1 MEYITYDEKKLQS
14 FDYECSL
21 NTGGNILGSCEL
33 GKATLQMINESNEY
47 SSFKG
52 KWISTPKGSF
62 YIYNVEPVQEK
73 VNIKL
78 ECYDIKYKLDTLY
91 ISSNHSFPCTLKE
104 WRNSIFDEC
113 EVIYDNSDFPN
124 SDLVLQTEPYVESG
138 ASNRQ
143 VISMI
148 AQAGASFVIT
158 DKNDK
163 FYFNW
168 FTNIVHEITDWTEL
182 TTEKETSKAINCV
195 VLGREGG
202 DDYTYPTEQPNTP
215 VVLRINNNYILDPQ
229 DTGSTT
235 DLRST
240 TIVPIYERVNN
251 FSFIKYSVK
260 SEFVNNKLLIKLGDK
275 VKYTDI
281 WGNSLVSLVMSI
293 KLSWLGNDWENSENY
308 SVYLSADE
316 ISETSEDF
324 NYAKNTKER
333 LVVVER
339 KTDKNAGKI
348 EDTIKSVNDLEE
360 KTTTLRLDLDRI
372 EGEISEVAD
381 VSVTADGVGTVTLE
395 NVAGNSEPI
404 YVKIRPTTKSLSLL
418 YPSDDLFLSD
428 DLFPLER
435 YLSFKN
441 GDYEITYRL
450 PADLWFLDIN
460 TYDEF
465 VLDYEKQK
473 CYVIHRTE
481 FSSAGILQPLE
492 NENIEYFDYPEISLI
507 EGNYSVSLLG
517 HETAFIYCRLM
528 AKSIYTEQFATK
540 IELNSKITQV
550 NNEIDLSVSQLASN
564 VDKEVEKL
572 QGEINVQAGKVVL
585 KADANGN
592 IVKAELTADPEE
604 GTAFNVKAD
613 NINFS
618 GKNFNLTSDNMSIT
632 STNFSVDKNG
642 KLTAKEAEI
651 TGGTINLTGNGDVAK
666 FTINDSSKSGRY
678 VSISPVQF
686 RWFIDNNNVVTLAVP
701 SSPVF
706 GLNSPTTSEA
716 VTINPYYTAYKN
728 SSNEET
734 IRLSGSSGNISC
746 VSLTQTSLEK
756 HKMNIERYTDA
767 LNEIEKIDVYKYN
780 LKVESKDTKKHI
792 GFIIGDKYRY
802 SKEITNNEDTGV
814 DLYSMTSLCLQAIKE
829 QQEIINNLQEKVSYL
844 ENQMKNDIIN

>member
-52 KWISTPKGSF
+52 KWINTPKGSF

-91 ISSNHSFPCTLKE
+91 VSSNHSFPCTLKE

-158 DKNDK
+158 DENDK
-163 FYFNW
+163 FYFYW
-168 FTNIVHEITDWTEL
+168 FTNTIHEINDWTEL

-229 DTGSTT
+229 DTESTT

-251 FSFIKYSVK
+251 FSFIKYSIK

-275 VKYTDI
+275 VKYVDI

-324 NYAKNTKER
+324 NYSKNTKEK
-333 LVVVER
+333 LLEVER

-348 EDTIKSVNDLEE
+348 EDTIKSVNGLEE
-360 KTTTLRLDLDRI
+360 KNANFTIEMDKISTSVSETTSKLTETDNK
-372 EGEISEVAD
+372 ISD
-381 VSVTADGVGTVTLE
+381 VNNKLNDYATVESVKTISNRVE
-395 NVAGNSEPI
+395 
-404 YVKIRPTTKSLSLL
+404 
-418 YPSDDLFLSD
+418 
-428 DLFPLER
+428 
-435 YLSFKN
+435 
-441 GDYEITYRL
+441 
-450 PADLWFLDIN
+450 
-460 TYDEF
+460 
-465 VLDYEKQK
+465 
-473 CYVIHRTE
+473 
-481 FSSAGILQPLE
+481 
-492 NENIEYFDYPEISLI
+492 ENITATEKNTEII
-507 EGNYSVSLLG
+507 
-517 HETAFIYCRLM
+517 
-528 AKSIYTEQFATK
+528 TK
-540 IELNSKITQV
+540 IEENGVTKLDTKTGFTMDADGFHV
-550 NNEIDLSVSQLASN
+550 NKSGAPTSSTVDETGMEV
-564 VDKEVEKL
+564 VDKTTNETI
-572 QGEINVQAGKVVL
+572 Q
-585 KADANGN
+585 
-592 IVKAELTADPEE
+592 
-604 GTAFNVKAD
+604 
-613 NINFS
+613 FS
-618 GKNFNLTSDNMSIT
+618 GYVDDAMSNKV
-632 STNFSVDKNG
+632 SM
-642 KLTAKEAEI
+642 L
-651 TGGTINLTGNGDVAK
+651 
-666 FTINDSSKSGRY
+666 NDFLNQTVSYSKSLLF
-678 VSISPVQF
+678 SQF
-686 RWFIDNNNVVTLAVP
+686 LRSNN
-701 SSPVF
+701 F
-706 GLNSPTTSEA
+706 
-716 VTINPYYTAYKN
+716 
-728 SSNEET
+728 
-734 IRLSGSSGNISC
+734 R
-746 VSLTQTSLEK
+746 
-756 HKMNIERYTDA
+756 IE
-767 LNEIEKIDVYKYN
+767 EIEDETHGKGLGIFYV
-780 LKVESKDTKKHI
+780 
-792 GFIIGDKYRY
+792 GGD
-802 SKEITNNEDTGV
+802 
-814 DLYSMTSLCLQAIKE
+814 
-829 QQEIINNLQEKVSYL
+829 
-844 ENQMKNDIIN
+844 

>member
-91 ISSNHSFPCTLKE
+91 VSSNHSFPCTLKE

-113 EVIYDNSDFPN
+113 EVIYDNSNFPN

-143 VISMI
+143 VVSMI

-158 DKNDK
+158 DENDK

-168 FTNIVHEITDWTEL
+168 FTNTIHEITDWTEL

-229 DTGSTT
+229 DTESTT

-251 FSFIKYSVK
+251 FSFIKYSIK

-275 VKYTDI
+275 VKYVDI

-324 NYAKNTKER
+324 NYSKNTKEK
-333 LVVVER
+333 LLEVER

-348 EDTIKSVNDLEE
+348 EDTIKSVNGLEE
-360 KTTTLRLDLDRI
+360 KNANFTIEMDKISTSVSETTSKLTETDNK
-372 EGEISEVAD
+372 ISD
-381 VSVTADGVGTVTLE
+381 VNNKLNDYATVESVKTISNRVE
-395 NVAGNSEPI
+395 
-404 YVKIRPTTKSLSLL
+404 
-418 YPSDDLFLSD
+418 
-428 DLFPLER
+428 
-435 YLSFKN
+435 
-441 GDYEITYRL
+441 
-450 PADLWFLDIN
+450 
-460 TYDEF
+460 
-465 VLDYEKQK
+465 
-473 CYVIHRTE
+473 
-481 FSSAGILQPLE
+481 
-492 NENIEYFDYPEISLI
+492 ENITATEKNTEII
-507 EGNYSVSLLG
+507 
-517 HETAFIYCRLM
+517 
-528 AKSIYTEQFATK
+528 TK
-540 IELNSKITQV
+540 IEEDGVTKLDTKTGFTM
-550 NNEIDLSVSQLASN
+550 DAAGFH
-564 VDKEVEKL
+564 VDKSGAPTSSIVDETGMEVVDKTTNETI
-572 QGEINVQAGKVVL
+572 Q
-585 KADANGN
+585 
-592 IVKAELTADPEE
+592 
-604 GTAFNVKAD
+604 
-613 NINFS
+613 FS
-618 GKNFNLTSDNMSIT
+618 GYVDDAMSNKV
-632 STNFSVDKNG
+632 SM
-642 KLTAKEAEI
+642 L
-651 TGGTINLTGNGDVAK
+651 
-666 FTINDSSKSGRY
+666 NDFLNQTVSYSKSLLF
-678 VSISPVQF
+678 SQF
-686 RWFIDNNNVVTLAVP
+686 LRSNN
-701 SSPVF
+701 F
-706 GLNSPTTSEA
+706 
-716 VTINPYYTAYKN
+716 
-728 SSNEET
+728 
-734 IRLSGSSGNISC
+734 R
-746 VSLTQTSLEK
+746 
-756 HKMNIERYTDA
+756 IE
-767 LNEIEKIDVYKYN
+767 EIEDETHGKGLGIFYV
-780 LKVESKDTKKHI
+780 
-792 GFIIGDKYRY
+792 GGD
-802 SKEITNNEDTGV
+802 
-814 DLYSMTSLCLQAIKE
+814 
-829 QQEIINNLQEKVSYL
+829 
-844 ENQMKNDIIN
+844 

>member
-91 ISSNHSFPCTLKE
+91 VSSNHSFPCTLKE

-113 EVIYDNSDFPN
+113 EVIYDNSNFPN

-143 VISMI
+143 VVSMI

-158 DKNDK
+158 DENDK

-168 FTNIVHEITDWTEL
+168 FTNTIHEINDWTEL

-229 DTGSTT
+229 DTESTT

-251 FSFIKYSVK
+251 FSFIKYSIK

-275 VKYTDI
+275 VKYVDI

-324 NYAKNTKER
+324 NYSKNTKEK
-333 LVVVER
+333 LLEVER

-348 EDTIKSVNDLEE
+348 EDTIKRVNGLEE
-360 KTTTLRLDLDRI
+360 KNANFTIEMDKISTSVSETTSKLTETDNK
-372 EGEISEVAD
+372 ISD
-381 VSVTADGVGTVTLE
+381 VNNKLNDYATVESVKTISNRVE
-395 NVAGNSEPI
+395 
-404 YVKIRPTTKSLSLL
+404 
-418 YPSDDLFLSD
+418 
-428 DLFPLER
+428 
-435 YLSFKN
+435 
-441 GDYEITYRL
+441 
-450 PADLWFLDIN
+450 
-460 TYDEF
+460 
-465 VLDYEKQK
+465 
-473 CYVIHRTE
+473 
-481 FSSAGILQPLE
+481 
-492 NENIEYFDYPEISLI
+492 ENITATEKNTEII
-507 EGNYSVSLLG
+507 
-517 HETAFIYCRLM
+517 
-528 AKSIYTEQFATK
+528 TK
-540 IELNSKITQV
+540 IEENGVTKVDTKTGFTM
-550 NNEIDLSVSQLASN
+550 DADGFH
-564 VDKEVEKL
+564 VDKSGAPTSSIVDETGMEVVDKTTNETI
-572 QGEINVQAGKVVL
+572 Q
-585 KADANGN
+585 
-592 IVKAELTADPEE
+592 
-604 GTAFNVKAD
+604 
-613 NINFS
+613 FS
-618 GKNFNLTSDNMSIT
+618 GYVDDAMSNKV
-632 STNFSVDKNG
+632 SM
-642 KLTAKEAEI
+642 L
-651 TGGTINLTGNGDVAK
+651 
-666 FTINDSSKSGRY
+666 NDFLNQTVSYSKSLLF
-678 VSISPVQF
+678 SQF
-686 RWFIDNNNVVTLAVP
+686 LRSNN
-701 SSPVF
+701 F
-706 GLNSPTTSEA
+706 
-716 VTINPYYTAYKN
+716 
-728 SSNEET
+728 
-734 IRLSGSSGNISC
+734 R
-746 VSLTQTSLEK
+746 
-756 HKMNIERYTDA
+756 IE
-767 LNEIEKIDVYKYN
+767 EIEDETHGKGLGIFYV
-780 LKVESKDTKKHI
+780 
-792 GFIIGDKYRY
+792 GGD
-802 SKEITNNEDTGV
+802 
-814 DLYSMTSLCLQAIKE
+814 
-829 QQEIINNLQEKVSYL
+829 
-844 ENQMKNDIIN
+844 

>member
-91 ISSNHSFPCTLKE
+91 VSSNHSFPCTLKE

-113 EVIYDNSDFPN
+113 EVIYDNSNFPN

-143 VISMI
+143 VVSMI

-158 DKNDK
+158 DENDK

-168 FTNIVHEITDWTEL
+168 FTNTIHEITDWTEL

-229 DTGSTT
+229 DTESTT

-251 FSFIKYSVK
+251 FSFIKYSIK

-275 VKYTDI
+275 VKYVDI

-324 NYAKNTKER
+324 NYSKNTKEK
-333 LVVVER
+333 LLEVER

-348 EDTIKSVNDLEE
+348 EDTIKNVNGLEE
-360 KTTTLRLDLDRI
+360 KNANFTIEMDKISTSVSETTSKLTETDNK
-372 EGEISEVAD
+372 ISD
-381 VSVTADGVGTVTLE
+381 VNNKLNNYATVESVKTISNRVE
-395 NVAGNSEPI
+395 
-404 YVKIRPTTKSLSLL
+404 
-418 YPSDDLFLSD
+418 
-428 DLFPLER
+428 
-435 YLSFKN
+435 
-441 GDYEITYRL
+441 
-450 PADLWFLDIN
+450 
-460 TYDEF
+460 
-465 VLDYEKQK
+465 
-473 CYVIHRTE
+473 
-481 FSSAGILQPLE
+481 
-492 NENIEYFDYPEISLI
+492 ENITATEKNTEII
-507 EGNYSVSLLG
+507 
-517 HETAFIYCRLM
+517 
-528 AKSIYTEQFATK
+528 TK
-540 IELNSKITQV
+540 IEENGVTKVDTKTGFTM
-550 NNEIDLSVSQLASN
+550 DAAGFH
-564 VDKEVEKL
+564 VDKSGAPTSSIVDETGMEVVDKTTNETI
-572 QGEINVQAGKVVL
+572 Q
-585 KADANGN
+585 
-592 IVKAELTADPEE
+592 
-604 GTAFNVKAD
+604 
-613 NINFS
+613 FS
-618 GKNFNLTSDNMSIT
+618 GYVDDAMSNKVT
-632 STNFSVDKNG
+632 M
-642 KLTAKEAEI
+642 L
-651 TGGTINLTGNGDVAK
+651 
-666 FTINDSSKSGRY
+666 NDFLNQTVSYSKSLLF
-678 VSISPVQF
+678 SQF
-686 RWFIDNNNVVTLAVP
+686 LRSNN
-701 SSPVF
+701 F
-706 GLNSPTTSEA
+706 
-716 VTINPYYTAYKN
+716 
-728 SSNEET
+728 
-734 IRLSGSSGNISC
+734 R
-746 VSLTQTSLEK
+746 
-756 HKMNIERYTDA
+756 IE
-767 LNEIEKIDVYKYN
+767 EIEDETHGKGLGIFYV
-780 LKVESKDTKKHI
+780 
-792 GFIIGDKYRY
+792 GGD
-802 SKEITNNEDTGV
+802 
-814 DLYSMTSLCLQAIKE
+814 
-829 QQEIINNLQEKVSYL
+829 
-844 ENQMKNDIIN
+844 

>member
-91 ISSNHSFPCTLKE
+91 VSSNHSFPCTLKE

-113 EVIYDNSDFPN
+113 EVIYDNSNFPN

-143 VISMI
+143 VVSMI

-158 DKNDK
+158 DENDK

-168 FTNIVHEITDWTEL
+168 FTNTIHEITDWTEL

-229 DTGSTT
+229 DTESTT

-251 FSFIKYSVK
+251 FSFIKYSIK

-275 VKYTDI
+275 VKYVDI

-324 NYAKNTKER
+324 NYSKNTKEK
-333 LVVVER
+333 LLEVER

-348 EDTIKSVNDLEE
+348 EDTIKSVNGLEE
-360 KTTTLRLDLDRI
+360 KNANFTIEMDKISTSVSETTSKLTETDNK
-372 EGEISEVAD
+372 ISD
-381 VSVTADGVGTVTLE
+381 VNNKLNDYATVESVKTISNRVE
-395 NVAGNSEPI
+395 
-404 YVKIRPTTKSLSLL
+404 
-418 YPSDDLFLSD
+418 
-428 DLFPLER
+428 
-435 YLSFKN
+435 
-441 GDYEITYRL
+441 
-450 PADLWFLDIN
+450 
-460 TYDEF
+460 
-465 VLDYEKQK
+465 
-473 CYVIHRTE
+473 
-481 FSSAGILQPLE
+481 
-492 NENIEYFDYPEISLI
+492 ENITATEKNTEII
-507 EGNYSVSLLG
+507 
-517 HETAFIYCRLM
+517 
-528 AKSIYTEQFATK
+528 TK
-540 IELNSKITQV
+540 IEEDGVTKLDTKTGFTM
-550 NNEIDLSVSQLASN
+550 DAAGFH
-564 VDKEVEKL
+564 VDKSGAPTSSIVDETGMEVVDKTTNETI
-572 QGEINVQAGKVVL
+572 Q
-585 KADANGN
+585 
-592 IVKAELTADPEE
+592 
-604 GTAFNVKAD
+604 
-613 NINFS
+613 FS
-618 GKNFNLTSDNMSIT
+618 GYVDDAMSNKV
-632 STNFSVDKNG
+632 SM
-642 KLTAKEAEI
+642 L
-651 TGGTINLTGNGDVAK
+651 
-666 FTINDSSKSGRY
+666 NDFLNQTVSYSKSLLF
-678 VSISPVQF
+678 SQF
-686 RWFIDNNNVVTLAVP
+686 LRGNN
-701 SSPVF
+701 F
-706 GLNSPTTSEA
+706 
-716 VTINPYYTAYKN
+716 
-728 SSNEET
+728 
-734 IRLSGSSGNISC
+734 R
-746 VSLTQTSLEK
+746 
-756 HKMNIERYTDA
+756 IE
-767 LNEIEKIDVYKYN
+767 EIEDETHGKGLGIFYV
-780 LKVESKDTKKHI
+780 
-792 GFIIGDKYRY
+792 GGD
-802 SKEITNNEDTGV
+802 
-814 DLYSMTSLCLQAIKE
+814 
-829 QQEIINNLQEKVSYL
+829 
-844 ENQMKNDIIN
+844 

>member
-91 ISSNHSFPCTLKE
+91 VSSKHSFPCTLKE

-229 DTGSTT
+229 DTESTT

-324 NYAKNTKER
+324 NYSKNTKEK
-333 LVVVER
+333 LLEVER

-360 KTTTLRLDLDRI
+360 KNANFTIEMDKISTSVSETTTKLTETDNK
-372 EGEISEVAD
+372 ISD
-381 VSVTADGVGTVTLE
+381 VNNKLNNYATVESVKTISNRVE
-395 NVAGNSEPI
+395 
-404 YVKIRPTTKSLSLL
+404 
-418 YPSDDLFLSD
+418 
-428 DLFPLER
+428 
-435 YLSFKN
+435 
-441 GDYEITYRL
+441 
-450 PADLWFLDIN
+450 
-460 TYDEF
+460 
-465 VLDYEKQK
+465 
-473 CYVIHRTE
+473 
-481 FSSAGILQPLE
+481 
-492 NENIEYFDYPEISLI
+492 ENITATEKNTEII
-507 EGNYSVSLLG
+507 
-517 HETAFIYCRLM
+517 
-528 AKSIYTEQFATK
+528 TK
-540 IELNSKITQV
+540 IEENGVTKVDTKTGFTM
-550 NNEIDLSVSQLASN
+550 DAAGFH
-564 VDKEVEKL
+564 VDKSGAPTSSIVDETGMEV
-572 QGEINVQAGKVVL
+572 
-585 KADANGN
+585 
-592 IVKAELTADPEE
+592 
-604 GTAFNVKAD
+604 
-613 NINFS
+613 
-618 GKNFNLTSDNMSIT
+618 
-632 STNFSVDKNG
+632 VDKTTNE
-642 KLTAKEAEI
+642 TI
-651 TGGTINLTGNGDVAK
+651 QFTGYVDDAM
-666 FTINDSSKSGRY
+666 SSKVPMLNDFLNQT
-678 VSISPVQF
+678 VSYSKSLLFSQF
-686 RWFIDNNNVVTLAVP
+686 LRSNN
-701 SSPVF
+701 F
-706 GLNSPTTSEA
+706 
-716 VTINPYYTAYKN
+716 
-728 SSNEET
+728 
-734 IRLSGSSGNISC
+734 R
-746 VSLTQTSLEK
+746 
-756 HKMNIERYTDA
+756 IE
-767 LNEIEKIDVYKYN
+767 EIEDETHGKGLGIFYV
-780 LKVESKDTKKHI
+780 
-792 GFIIGDKYRY
+792 GGD
-802 SKEITNNEDTGV
+802 
-814 DLYSMTSLCLQAIKE
+814 
-829 QQEIINNLQEKVSYL
+829 
-844 ENQMKNDIIN
+844 

>member
-91 ISSNHSFPCTLKE
+91 VSSNHSFPCTLKE

-158 DKNDK
+158 DENDK
-163 FYFNW
+163 FYFYW
-168 FTNIVHEITDWTEL
+168 FTNTIHEINDWTEL

-229 DTGSTT
+229 DTESTT

-251 FSFIKYSVK
+251 FSFIKYSIK

-275 VKYTDI
+275 VKYVDI

-324 NYAKNTKER
+324 NYSKNTKEK
-333 LVVVER
+333 LLEVER

-348 EDTIKSVNDLEE
+348 EDTIKSVNGLEE
-360 KTTTLRLDLDRI
+360 KNANFTIEMDKISTSVSETTSKLTETDNK
-372 EGEISEVAD
+372 ISD
-381 VSVTADGVGTVTLE
+381 VNNKLNDYATVESVKTISNRVE
-395 NVAGNSEPI
+395 
-404 YVKIRPTTKSLSLL
+404 
-418 YPSDDLFLSD
+418 
-428 DLFPLER
+428 
-435 YLSFKN
+435 
-441 GDYEITYRL
+441 
-450 PADLWFLDIN
+450 
-460 TYDEF
+460 
-465 VLDYEKQK
+465 
-473 CYVIHRTE
+473 
-481 FSSAGILQPLE
+481 
-492 NENIEYFDYPEISLI
+492 ENITATEKNTEII
-507 EGNYSVSLLG
+507 
-517 HETAFIYCRLM
+517 
-528 AKSIYTEQFATK
+528 TK
-540 IELNSKITQV
+540 IEEDGVTKLDTKTGFTM
-550 NNEIDLSVSQLASN
+550 DAAGFH
-564 VDKEVEKL
+564 VDKSGAPTSSIVDETGMEVVDKTTNETI
-572 QGEINVQAGKVVL
+572 Q
-585 KADANGN
+585 
-592 IVKAELTADPEE
+592 
-604 GTAFNVKAD
+604 
-613 NINFS
+613 FS
-618 GKNFNLTSDNMSIT
+618 GYVDDAMSNKV
-632 STNFSVDKNG
+632 SM
-642 KLTAKEAEI
+642 L
-651 TGGTINLTGNGDVAK
+651 
-666 FTINDSSKSGRY
+666 NDFLNQTVSYSKSLLF
-678 VSISPVQF
+678 SQF
-686 RWFIDNNNVVTLAVP
+686 LRSNN
-701 SSPVF
+701 F
-706 GLNSPTTSEA
+706 
-716 VTINPYYTAYKN
+716 
-728 SSNEET
+728 
-734 IRLSGSSGNISC
+734 R
-746 VSLTQTSLEK
+746 
-756 HKMNIERYTDA
+756 IE
-767 LNEIEKIDVYKYN
+767 EIEDETHGKGLGIFYV
-780 LKVESKDTKKHI
+780 
-792 GFIIGDKYRY
+792 GGD
-802 SKEITNNEDTGV
+802 
-814 DLYSMTSLCLQAIKE
+814 
-829 QQEIINNLQEKVSYL
+829 
-844 ENQMKNDIIN
+844 

>member
-1 MEYITYDEKKLQS
+1 MEYITYDGKKLQS

-91 ISSNHSFPCTLKE
+91 VSSKHSFPCTLKE

-113 EVIYDNSDFPN
+113 EVIYNNSDFPN

-158 DKNDK
+158 DENDK

-168 FTNIVHEITDWTEL
+168 FTNTVHEITDWTEL

-229 DTGSTT
+229 DTESTT

-251 FSFIKYSVK
+251 FSFIKYSIK

-324 NYAKNTKER
+324 NYSKNTKEK
-333 LVVVER
+333 LLEVER

-360 KTTTLRLDLDRI
+360 KSSNFTIEMDKISTSVSETTTKLTETDNK
-372 EGEISEVAD
+372 ISD
-381 VSVTADGVGTVTLE
+381 VNNKLNNYATVE
-395 NVAGNSEPI
+395 NVKTISNRVE
-404 YVKIRPTTKSLSLL
+404 
-418 YPSDDLFLSD
+418 
-428 DLFPLER
+428 
-435 YLSFKN
+435 
-441 GDYEITYRL
+441 
-450 PADLWFLDIN
+450 
-460 TYDEF
+460 
-465 VLDYEKQK
+465 
-473 CYVIHRTE
+473 
-481 FSSAGILQPLE
+481 
-492 NENIEYFDYPEISLI
+492 ENITATEKNTEII
-507 EGNYSVSLLG
+507 
-517 HETAFIYCRLM
+517 
-528 AKSIYTEQFATK
+528 TK
-540 IELNSKITQV
+540 IEENGVTKVDTKTGFTM
-550 NNEIDLSVSQLASN
+550 DADGFH
-564 VDKEVEKL
+564 VDKSGAPTSSIVDETGMEV
-572 QGEINVQAGKVVL
+572 
-585 KADANGN
+585 
-592 IVKAELTADPEE
+592 
-604 GTAFNVKAD
+604 
-613 NINFS
+613 
-618 GKNFNLTSDNMSIT
+618 
-632 STNFSVDKNG
+632 VDKTTNE
-642 KLTAKEAEI
+642 TI
-651 TGGTINLTGNGDVAK
+651 QFTGYVDDTMSNKVSMLIDFLNQTV
-666 FTINDSSKSGRY
+666 SYSKSLLF
-678 VSISPVQF
+678 SQF
-686 RWFIDNNNVVTLAVP
+686 LRSNN
-701 SSPVF
+701 F
-706 GLNSPTTSEA
+706 
-716 VTINPYYTAYKN
+716 
-728 SSNEET
+728 
-734 IRLSGSSGNISC
+734 R
-746 VSLTQTSLEK
+746 
-756 HKMNIERYTDA
+756 IE
-767 LNEIEKIDVYKYN
+767 EIEDETHGKGLGIFYV
-780 LKVESKDTKKHI
+780 
-792 GFIIGDKYRY
+792 GGD
-802 SKEITNNEDTGV
+802 
-814 DLYSMTSLCLQAIKE
+814 
-829 QQEIINNLQEKVSYL
+829 
-844 ENQMKNDIIN
+844 

>member
-91 ISSNHSFPCTLKE
+91 VSSNHSFPCTLKE

-113 EVIYDNSDFPN
+113 EVIYDNSNFPN

-143 VISMI
+143 VVSMI

-158 DKNDK
+158 DENDK

-168 FTNIVHEITDWTEL
+168 FTNTIHEINDWTEL

-229 DTGSTT
+229 DTESTT

-251 FSFIKYSVK
+251 FSFIKYSIK

-275 VKYTDI
+275 VKYVDI

-324 NYAKNTKER
+324 NYSKNTKEK
-333 LVVVER
+333 LLEVER

-348 EDTIKSVNDLEE
+348 EDTIKSVNGLEE
-360 KTTTLRLDLDRI
+360 KNANFTI
-372 EGEISEVAD
+372 EMDKISTS
-381 VSVTADGVGTVTLE
+381 VS
-395 NVAGNSEPI
+395 
-404 YVKIRPTTKSLSLL
+404 
-418 YPSDDLFLSD
+418 
-428 DLFPLER
+428 
-435 YLSFKN
+435 
-441 GDYEITYRL
+441 EITSKL
-450 PADLWFLDIN
+450 TETDNKISNVNNKLN
-460 TYDEF
+460 
-465 VLDYEKQK
+465 DYATVESVKTISNR
-473 CYVIHRTE
+473 VE
-481 FSSAGILQPLE
+481 
-492 NENIEYFDYPEISLI
+492 ENITATEKNTEII
-507 EGNYSVSLLG
+507 
-517 HETAFIYCRLM
+517 
-528 AKSIYTEQFATK
+528 TK
-540 IELNSKITQV
+540 IEENGVTKLDTKTGFTM
-550 NNEIDLSVSQLASN
+550 DADGFH
-564 VDKEVEKL
+564 VDKSGAPTSSIVDETGMEV
-572 QGEINVQAGKVVL
+572 
-585 KADANGN
+585 
-592 IVKAELTADPEE
+592 
-604 GTAFNVKAD
+604 
-613 NINFS
+613 
-618 GKNFNLTSDNMSIT
+618 
-632 STNFSVDKNG
+632 VDKTTNE
-642 KLTAKEAEI
+642 TI
-651 TGGTINLTGNGDVAK
+651 QFTGYVDDTMSNKVQML
-666 FTINDSSKSGRY
+666 NDFLNQTVSYSKSLLF
-678 VSISPVQF
+678 SQF
-686 RWFIDNNNVVTLAVP
+686 LRSNN
-701 SSPVF
+701 F
-706 GLNSPTTSEA
+706 
-716 VTINPYYTAYKN
+716 
-728 SSNEET
+728 
-734 IRLSGSSGNISC
+734 R
-746 VSLTQTSLEK
+746 
-756 HKMNIERYTDA
+756 IE
-767 LNEIEKIDVYKYN
+767 EIEDETHGKGLGIFYV
-780 LKVESKDTKKHI
+780 
-792 GFIIGDKYRY
+792 GGD
-802 SKEITNNEDTGV
+802 
-814 DLYSMTSLCLQAIKE
+814 
-829 QQEIINNLQEKVSYL
+829 
-844 ENQMKNDIIN
+844 

>member
-91 ISSNHSFPCTLKE
+91 VSSNHSFPCTLKE

-113 EVIYDNSDFPN
+113 EVIYDNSNFPN

-143 VISMI
+143 VVSMI

-158 DKNDK
+158 DENDK

-168 FTNIVHEITDWTEL
+168 FTNTIHEITDWTEL

-229 DTGSTT
+229 DTESTT

-251 FSFIKYSVK
+251 FSFIKYSIK

-275 VKYTDI
+275 VKYVDI

-324 NYAKNTKER
+324 NYSKNTKEK
-333 LVVVER
+333 LLEVER

-348 EDTIKSVNDLEE
+348 EDTIKNVNGLEE
-360 KTTTLRLDLDRI
+360 KNANFTIEMDKISTSVSETTSKLTETDNK
-372 EGEISEVAD
+372 ISD
-381 VSVTADGVGTVTLE
+381 VNNKLNDYATVESVKTISNRVE
-395 NVAGNSEPI
+395 
-404 YVKIRPTTKSLSLL
+404 
-418 YPSDDLFLSD
+418 
-428 DLFPLER
+428 
-435 YLSFKN
+435 
-441 GDYEITYRL
+441 
-450 PADLWFLDIN
+450 
-460 TYDEF
+460 
-465 VLDYEKQK
+465 
-473 CYVIHRTE
+473 
-481 FSSAGILQPLE
+481 
-492 NENIEYFDYPEISLI
+492 ENITATEKNTEII
-507 EGNYSVSLLG
+507 
-517 HETAFIYCRLM
+517 
-528 AKSIYTEQFATK
+528 TK
-540 IELNSKITQV
+540 IEENGVTKVDTKTGFTM
-550 NNEIDLSVSQLASN
+550 DAAGFH
-564 VDKEVEKL
+564 VDKSGAPTSSIVDETGMEVVDKTTNETI
-572 QGEINVQAGKVVL
+572 Q
-585 KADANGN
+585 
-592 IVKAELTADPEE
+592 
-604 GTAFNVKAD
+604 
-613 NINFS
+613 FS
-618 GKNFNLTSDNMSIT
+618 GYVDDAMSNKVT
-632 STNFSVDKNG
+632 M
-642 KLTAKEAEI
+642 L
-651 TGGTINLTGNGDVAK
+651 
-666 FTINDSSKSGRY
+666 NDFLNQTVSYSKSLLF
-678 VSISPVQF
+678 SQF
-686 RWFIDNNNVVTLAVP
+686 LRSNN
-701 SSPVF
+701 F
-706 GLNSPTTSEA
+706 
-716 VTINPYYTAYKN
+716 
-728 SSNEET
+728 
-734 IRLSGSSGNISC
+734 R
-746 VSLTQTSLEK
+746 
-756 HKMNIERYTDA
+756 IE
-767 LNEIEKIDVYKYN
+767 EIEDETHGKGLGIFYV
-780 LKVESKDTKKHI
+780 
-792 GFIIGDKYRY
+792 GGD
-802 SKEITNNEDTGV
+802 
-814 DLYSMTSLCLQAIKE
+814 
-829 QQEIINNLQEKVSYL
+829 
-844 ENQMKNDIIN
+844 

>member
-91 ISSNHSFPCTLKE
+91 VSSNHSFPCTLKE

-324 NYAKNTKER
+324 DYSKNTKEK
-333 LVVVER
+333 LLEVER

-360 KTTTLRLDLDRI
+360 KNANFTIEMDKISTSVSETTTKLTETDNK
-372 EGEISEVAD
+372 ISD
-381 VSVTADGVGTVTLE
+381 VNNKLNDYATVESVKTISNRVE
-395 NVAGNSEPI
+395 
-404 YVKIRPTTKSLSLL
+404 
-418 YPSDDLFLSD
+418 
-428 DLFPLER
+428 
-435 YLSFKN
+435 
-441 GDYEITYRL
+441 
-450 PADLWFLDIN
+450 
-460 TYDEF
+460 
-465 VLDYEKQK
+465 
-473 CYVIHRTE
+473 
-481 FSSAGILQPLE
+481 
-492 NENIEYFDYPEISLI
+492 ENITATEKNTEII
-507 EGNYSVSLLG
+507 
-517 HETAFIYCRLM
+517 
-528 AKSIYTEQFATK
+528 TK
-540 IELNSKITQV
+540 IEENGVTKVDTKTGFTM
-550 NNEIDLSVSQLASN
+550 DAAGFH
-564 VDKEVEKL
+564 VDKSGAPTSSIVDETGMEV
-572 QGEINVQAGKVVL
+572 
-585 KADANGN
+585 
-592 IVKAELTADPEE
+592 
-604 GTAFNVKAD
+604 
-613 NINFS
+613 
-618 GKNFNLTSDNMSIT
+618 
-632 STNFSVDKNG
+632 VDKTTNE
-642 KLTAKEAEI
+642 TI
-651 TGGTINLTGNGDVAK
+651 QFTGYVDDAM
-666 FTINDSSKSGRY
+666 SSKVPMLNDFLNQT
-678 VSISPVQF
+678 VSYSKSLLFSQF
-686 RWFIDNNNVVTLAVP
+686 LRSNN
-701 SSPVF
+701 F
-706 GLNSPTTSEA
+706 
-716 VTINPYYTAYKN
+716 
-728 SSNEET
+728 
-734 IRLSGSSGNISC
+734 R
-746 VSLTQTSLEK
+746 
-756 HKMNIERYTDA
+756 IE
-767 LNEIEKIDVYKYN
+767 EIEDETHGKGLGIFYV
-780 LKVESKDTKKHI
+780 
-792 GFIIGDKYRY
+792 GGD
-802 SKEITNNEDTGV
+802 
-814 DLYSMTSLCLQAIKE
+814 
-829 QQEIINNLQEKVSYL
+829 
-844 ENQMKNDIIN
+844 

>member
-91 ISSNHSFPCTLKE
+91 VSSNHSFPCTLKE

-113 EVIYDNSDFPN
+113 EVIYDNSNFPN

-143 VISMI
+143 VVSMI

-158 DKNDK
+158 DENDK

-168 FTNIVHEITDWTEL
+168 FTNTIHEINDWTEL

-229 DTGSTT
+229 DTESTT

-251 FSFIKYSVK
+251 FSFIKYSIK

-275 VKYTDI
+275 VKYVDI

-324 NYAKNTKER
+324 NYSKNTKEK
-333 LVVVER
+333 LLEVER

-348 EDTIKSVNDLEE
+348 EDTIKSVNGLEE
-360 KTTTLRLDLDRI
+360 KNANFTI
-372 EGEISEVAD
+372 EMDKISTS
-381 VSVTADGVGTVTLE
+381 VS
-395 NVAGNSEPI
+395 
-404 YVKIRPTTKSLSLL
+404 
-418 YPSDDLFLSD
+418 
-428 DLFPLER
+428 
-435 YLSFKN
+435 
-441 GDYEITYRL
+441 EITSKL
-450 PADLWFLDIN
+450 TETDNKISNVNNKLN
-460 TYDEF
+460 
-465 VLDYEKQK
+465 DYATVESVKTISNR
-473 CYVIHRTE
+473 VE
-481 FSSAGILQPLE
+481 
-492 NENIEYFDYPEISLI
+492 ENITATEKNTEII
-507 EGNYSVSLLG
+507 
-517 HETAFIYCRLM
+517 
-528 AKSIYTEQFATK
+528 TK
-540 IELNSKITQV
+540 IEENGVTKLDTKTGFTM
-550 NNEIDLSVSQLASN
+550 DAAGFH
-564 VDKEVEKL
+564 VDKSGAPTSSIVDETGMEVVDKTTNETI
-572 QGEINVQAGKVVL
+572 Q
-585 KADANGN
+585 
-592 IVKAELTADPEE
+592 
-604 GTAFNVKAD
+604 
-613 NINFS
+613 FS
-618 GKNFNLTSDNMSIT
+618 GYVDDAMSNKVT
-632 STNFSVDKNG
+632 M
-642 KLTAKEAEI
+642 L
-651 TGGTINLTGNGDVAK
+651 
-666 FTINDSSKSGRY
+666 NDFLNQTVSYSKSLLF
-678 VSISPVQF
+678 SQF
-686 RWFIDNNNVVTLAVP
+686 LRSNN
-701 SSPVF
+701 F
-706 GLNSPTTSEA
+706 
-716 VTINPYYTAYKN
+716 
-728 SSNEET
+728 
-734 IRLSGSSGNISC
+734 R
-746 VSLTQTSLEK
+746 
-756 HKMNIERYTDA
+756 IE
-767 LNEIEKIDVYKYN
+767 EIEDETHGKGLGIFYV
-780 LKVESKDTKKHI
+780 
-792 GFIIGDKYRY
+792 GGD
-802 SKEITNNEDTGV
+802 
-814 DLYSMTSLCLQAIKE
+814 
-829 QQEIINNLQEKVSYL
+829 
-844 ENQMKNDIIN
+844 

>member
-229 DTGSTT
+229 DTESTT

-251 FSFIKYSVK
+251 FSFIKYSIK

-275 VKYTDI
+275 VKYVDI

-324 NYAKNTKER
+324 NYSKNTKEK
-333 LVVVER
+333 LLEVER
-339 KTDKNAGKI
+339 KTDKNVGKI
-348 EDTIKSVNDLEE
+348 EDTIKSVNGLEE
-360 KTTTLRLDLDRI
+360 KNANFTIEMDKISTLVSETTTKLTETDNK
-372 EGEISEVAD
+372 ISGINNKLNDYA
-381 VSVTADGVGTVTLE
+381 TVE
-395 NVAGNSEPI
+395 NV
-404 YVKIRPTTKSLSLL
+404 KT
-418 YPSDDLFLSD
+418 
-428 DLFPLER
+428 
-435 YLSFKN
+435 
-441 GDYEITYRL
+441 
-450 PADLWFLDIN
+450 
-460 TYDEF
+460 
-465 VLDYEKQK
+465 VLNRVE
-473 CYVIHRTE
+473 
-481 FSSAGILQPLE
+481 
-492 NENIEYFDYPEISLI
+492 ENITATAKNTEII
-507 EGNYSVSLLG
+507 
-517 HETAFIYCRLM
+517 
-528 AKSIYTEQFATK
+528 TK
-540 IELNSKITQV
+540 IEQDGVTKVDTKTGFVMDSEGFHVNKSGAKTASKLDEAAL
-550 NNEIDLSVSQLASN
+550 EIEDKTGLSSN
-564 VDKEVEKL
+564 VLFYSGYVTDK
-572 QGEINVQAGKVVL
+572 
-585 KADANGN
+585 KALEQNELAKYKGQTITYSKN
-592 IVKAELTADPEE
+592 IEFGQYLSSSNFRIEE
-604 GTAFNVKAD
+604 
-613 NINFS
+613 
-618 GKNFNLTSDNMSIT
+618 TSDE
-632 STNFSVDKNG
+632 VHG
-642 KLTAKEAEI
+642 KGLGFFYL
-651 TGGTINLTGNGDVAK
+651 GGD
-666 FTINDSSKSGRY
+666 
-678 VSISPVQF
+678 
-686 RWFIDNNNVVTLAVP
+686 
-701 SSPVF
+701 
-706 GLNSPTTSEA
+706 
-716 VTINPYYTAYKN
+716 
-728 SSNEET
+728 
-734 IRLSGSSGNISC
+734 
-746 VSLTQTSLEK
+746 
-756 HKMNIERYTDA
+756 
-767 LNEIEKIDVYKYN
+767 
-780 LKVESKDTKKHI
+780 
-792 GFIIGDKYRY
+792 
-802 SKEITNNEDTGV
+802 
-814 DLYSMTSLCLQAIKE
+814 
-829 QQEIINNLQEKVSYL
+829 
-844 ENQMKNDIIN
+844 

>member
-91 ISSNHSFPCTLKE
+91 VSSKHSFPCTLKE

-113 EVIYDNSDFPN
+113 ELIYDNSDFPN

-158 DKNDK
+158 DENDK

-251 FSFIKYSVK
+251 FSFIKYSIK

-275 VKYTDI
+275 VKYVDI

-324 NYAKNTKER
+324 DYSKNTKEK
-333 LVVVER
+333 LLEVER

-360 KTTTLRLDLDRI
+360 KNANFTIEMDKISTSVSETTTKLTETDNK
-372 EGEISEVAD
+372 ISD
-381 VSVTADGVGTVTLE
+381 VNNKLNDYATVESVKTISNRVE
-395 NVAGNSEPI
+395 
-404 YVKIRPTTKSLSLL
+404 
-418 YPSDDLFLSD
+418 
-428 DLFPLER
+428 
-435 YLSFKN
+435 
-441 GDYEITYRL
+441 
-450 PADLWFLDIN
+450 
-460 TYDEF
+460 
-465 VLDYEKQK
+465 
-473 CYVIHRTE
+473 
-481 FSSAGILQPLE
+481 
-492 NENIEYFDYPEISLI
+492 ENITATEKNTEII
-507 EGNYSVSLLG
+507 
-517 HETAFIYCRLM
+517 
-528 AKSIYTEQFATK
+528 TK
-540 IELNSKITQV
+540 IEENGVTKVDTKTGFTM
-550 NNEIDLSVSQLASN
+550 DAAGFH
-564 VDKEVEKL
+564 VDKSGAPTSSIVDETGMEV
-572 QGEINVQAGKVVL
+572 
-585 KADANGN
+585 
-592 IVKAELTADPEE
+592 
-604 GTAFNVKAD
+604 
-613 NINFS
+613 
-618 GKNFNLTSDNMSIT
+618 
-632 STNFSVDKNG
+632 VDKTTNE
-642 KLTAKEAEI
+642 TI
-651 TGGTINLTGNGDVAK
+651 QFTGYVDDAM
-666 FTINDSSKSGRY
+666 SSKVPMLNDFLNQT
-678 VSISPVQF
+678 VSYSKSLLFSQF
-686 RWFIDNNNVVTLAVP
+686 LRSNN
-701 SSPVF
+701 F
-706 GLNSPTTSEA
+706 
-716 VTINPYYTAYKN
+716 
-728 SSNEET
+728 
-734 IRLSGSSGNISC
+734 R
-746 VSLTQTSLEK
+746 
-756 HKMNIERYTDA
+756 IE
-767 LNEIEKIDVYKYN
+767 EIEDETHGKGLGIFYV
-780 LKVESKDTKKHI
+780 
-792 GFIIGDKYRY
+792 GGD
-802 SKEITNNEDTGV
+802 
-814 DLYSMTSLCLQAIKE
+814 
-829 QQEIINNLQEKVSYL
+829 
-844 ENQMKNDIIN
+844 

>member
-91 ISSNHSFPCTLKE
+91 VSSNHSFPCTLKE

-113 EVIYDNSDFPN
+113 EVIYDNSNFPN

-143 VISMI
+143 VVSMI

-158 DKNDK
+158 DENDK

-168 FTNIVHEITDWTEL
+168 FTNTIHEINDWTEL

-229 DTGSTT
+229 DTESTT

-251 FSFIKYSVK
+251 FSFIKYSIK

-275 VKYTDI
+275 VKYVDI

-324 NYAKNTKER
+324 NYSKNTKEK
-333 LVVVER
+333 LLEVER

-360 KTTTLRLDLDRI
+360 KNANFTIEMNKISTSVSETTIKLTETDNK
-372 EGEISEVAD
+372 ISD
-381 VSVTADGVGTVTLE
+381 VNNKLNDYATVE
-395 NVAGNSEPI
+395 NV
-404 YVKIRPTTKSLSLL
+404 KT
-418 YPSDDLFLSD
+418 
-428 DLFPLER
+428 
-435 YLSFKN
+435 
-441 GDYEITYRL
+441 
-450 PADLWFLDIN
+450 
-460 TYDEF
+460 
-465 VLDYEKQK
+465 VLNRVE
-473 CYVIHRTE
+473 
-481 FSSAGILQPLE
+481 
-492 NENIEYFDYPEISLI
+492 ENITATAKNTEII
-507 EGNYSVSLLG
+507 
-517 HETAFIYCRLM
+517 
-528 AKSIYTEQFATK
+528 TK
-540 IELNSKITQV
+540 IEENGVTKVDTKTGFVMDSEGFHVNKSGAKTASKLDEAAL
-550 NNEIDLSVSQLASN
+550 EIEDKTGLSSN
-564 VDKEVEKL
+564 VLFYSGYVTDK
-572 QGEINVQAGKVVL
+572 
-585 KADANGN
+585 KASEQNELAKYKGQTITYSKN
-592 IVKAELTADPEE
+592 IEFGQYL
-604 GTAFNVKAD
+604 
-613 NINFS
+613 
-618 GKNFNLTSDNMSIT
+618 
-632 STNFSVDKNG
+632 
-642 KLTAKEAEI
+642 
-651 TGGTINLTGNGDVAK
+651 
-666 FTINDSSKSGRY
+666 
-678 VSISPVQF
+678 
-686 RWFIDNNNVVTLAVP
+686 
-701 SSPVF
+701 SSPNF
-706 GLNSPTTSEA
+706 R
-716 VTINPYYTAYKN
+716 I
-728 SSNEET
+728 EET
-734 IRLSGSSGNISC
+734 NDETHGKGLGFF
-746 VSLTQTSLEK
+746 SL
-756 HKMNIERYTDA
+756 
-767 LNEIEKIDVYKYN
+767 
-780 LKVESKDTKKHI
+780 
-792 GFIIGDKYRY
+792 GGD
-802 SKEITNNEDTGV
+802 
-814 DLYSMTSLCLQAIKE
+814 
-829 QQEIINNLQEKVSYL
+829 
-844 ENQMKNDIIN
+844 